1 VSPGCRPGIRH
12 CSCILANRPR
22 LAVDATIK
30 AEQGY
35 TYVNHQSETPEHLPA
50 VQPRRGYE
58 IQVQDNYALE
68 GFDGGDGLDIRR
80 LFDSLW
86 RWKWLIAGSTVL
98 GLAAGLVA
106 ARFVQPMYEIEATI
120 WLEEEG
126 KSGALRGDDP
136 LAGEGW
142 ASVFR
147 SNAVIGPV
155 VQEKQL
161 FLIREHLDGVDSTV
175 FVNFELGG
183 PVLGGSYTLT
193 THPNGTYELAVADT
207 NAVEQGRIGSP
218 IGGSFGL
225 VWNPDPEA
233 FDANSE
239 TRFSVMTMRQARAR
253 IRNALEV
260 RFVDDAGIIV
270 ARFTWANAAEA
281 APILNALQTQ
291 FITTATDLKNA
302 QLRET
307 VAILQEQTGVAE
319 SRLRQAEATYQNFR
333 VGAITQPS
341 EGQALAAVGAGSMGL
356 GSADPV
362 FRSFFEKRMEQRG
375 IENELDQLTV
385 ILRESRSGGTVDV
398 LTLMTLGSA
407 GDYPVLRSTLDL
419 LNTKEAEKRALLLTY
434 TEQAEPVRLV
444 AESIDQ
450 LKRVTIPDLVG
461 DLTGQLSQR
470 LATLDTEL
478 STQTSELR
486 AIPARTM
493 DEARLERDLG
503 AAQELHGSLQRSLK
517 AAELTEATS
526 SPGLQVL
533 DRASPPLGP
542 TEDTIPRIMMMA
554 TLAGLGLGLVGA
566 LLLDKMDKRIRY
578 PDQVE
583 KGLGLPVLGIVP
595 RLDEAG
601 GVNAHVAVESF
612 RSIRVQISHAN
623 GTSRGLVL
631 VTSPAPRD
639 GKSMVSANLAIS
651 YAAAGY
657 RTILV
662 DTDIR
667 RGHAEEMFGVER
679 SPGLAEYL
687 GGTAAAEEIYQ
698 ATKIDGLTMVAKGAG
713 SHFNLEL
720 LDSALMD
727 ALLEELRADFD
738 VVVLDAPPLAAGAD
752 ALVLGK
758 RADKV
763 VLVLRAGETD
773 EVLARTKL
781 ELIGNVD
788 IPIVGAVLNAVP
800 TNSHYYPYYAN
811 YYYEGQSV

>member
-1 VSPGCRPGIRH
+1 
-12 CSCILANRPR
+12 
-22 LAVDATIK
+22 
-30 AEQGY
+30 
-35 TYVNHQSETPEHLPA
+35 VNQHPETPGHLPA

-58 IQVQDNYALE
+58 IQVQDSYALD
-68 GFDGGDGLDIRR
+68 GFDGGDGLDVRR
-80 LFDSLW
+80 IFDSLW
-86 RWKWLIAGSTVL
+86 RWKWLIAGCTVL
-98 GLAAGLVA
+98 GIAGGLVA

-120 WLEEEG
+120 WLEEESN
-126 KSGALRGDDP
+126 SGALRGDDP

-142 ASVFR
+142 SSVFR

-155 VQEKQL
+155 VDARQL
-161 FLIREHLDGVDSTV
+161 FLLPESLDGVDSTA
-175 FVNFELGG
+175 FENFELGG
-183 PVLGGSYTLT
+183 PVLGGAYTLT

-218 IGGSFGL
+218 IGGQFGL
-225 VWNPDPEA
+225 VWNPDPQAFSENAEA
-233 FDANSE
+233 
-239 TRFSVMTMRQARAR
+239 RFSVMTIRQARAELSS
-253 IRNALEV
+253 ALSV
-260 RFVDDAGIIV
+260 RFVDDAGIII
-270 ARFTWANAAEA
+270 AKLTWADPIEA
-281 APILNALQTQ
+281 APILNALQAQ

-319 SRLRQAEATYQNFR
+319 DRLREAESRYQNFR

-341 EGQALAAVGAGSMGL
+341 EGQSLQATRVGSMGL

-362 FRSFFEKRMEQRG
+362 FGAFFEKRMEQRN
-375 IENELDQLTV
+375 IENELEQLNA
-385 ILRESRSGGTVDV
+385 ILVESRTGGTVDV

-407 GDYPVLRSTLDL
+407 GRYPVLRSTLDL
-419 LNTKEAEKRALLLTY
+419 LNEKEAERRGLLLTY
-434 TEQAEPVRLV
+434 TDQAEPVRLV
-444 AESIDQ
+444 AEGIDQ
-450 LKRVTIPDLVG
+450 LKRVTIPDLVV

-486 AIPARTM
+486 AIPGRTM

-503 AAQELHGSLQRSLK
+503 AARELHGSLQRSLK

-533 DRASPPLGP
+533 DQASPPLGP
-542 TEDTIPRIMMMA
+542 IEDTIPRIMMMA

-595 RLDEAG
+595 RLDANG
-601 GVNAHVAVESF
+601 GVDAHVAVESF
-612 RSIRVQISHAN
+612 RSIRVQISHSN
-623 GTSRGLVL
+623 GTSRGLVM

-657 RTILV
+657 NTVLV
-662 DTDIR
+662 DSDIR
-667 RGHAEEMFGVER
+667 RGHAEEMFGMER
-679 SPGLAEYL
+679 SPGLAEFL
-687 GGTAAAEEIYQ
+687 GGKATAEELRQ
-698 ATKIDGLTMVAKGAG
+698 VTKVDGLTMIAKGAG

-720 LDSALMD
+720 LDSAVMD
-727 ALLEELRADFD
+727 ALLAELRADFD
-738 VVVLDAPPLAAGAD
+738 VVILDAPPLAAGAD

-763 VLVLRAGETD
+763 ILVLRAGETD

-781 ELIGNVD
+781 DLIGNVD

-811 YYYEGQSV
+811 YEYEGQKA